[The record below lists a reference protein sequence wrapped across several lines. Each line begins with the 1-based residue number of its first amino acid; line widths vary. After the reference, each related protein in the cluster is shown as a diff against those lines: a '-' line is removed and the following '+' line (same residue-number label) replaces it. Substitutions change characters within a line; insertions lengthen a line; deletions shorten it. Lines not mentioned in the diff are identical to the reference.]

1 MAKKDIARREKK
13 KTRKDGTKAA
23 TISPIS
29 PNAPLEVIPK
39 GKASKEPKE

>member
-13 KTRKDGTKAA
+13 KPRKDGAKAA
-23 TISPIS
+23 TISPIN

-39 GKASKEPKE
+39 RKAAKEPKE